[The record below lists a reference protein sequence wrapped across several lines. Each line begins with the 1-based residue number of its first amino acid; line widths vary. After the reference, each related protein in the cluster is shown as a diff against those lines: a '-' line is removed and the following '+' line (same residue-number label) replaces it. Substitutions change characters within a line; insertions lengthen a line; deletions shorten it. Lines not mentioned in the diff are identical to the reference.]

1 MERITEI
8 KRLLSQRPL
17 MLPAIIAV
25 ITCISSYLTGSVI
38 PSVVISLCLIAAGA
52 TFLKAEP
59 ALLICI
65 ALSAV
70 TIIYMG
76 QCPS

>member
-52 TFLKAEP
+52 TFLKADH
-59 ALLICI
+59 
-65 ALSAV
+65 
-70 TIIYMG
+70 IYG
-76 QCPS
+76 FYHLDKAQCPP